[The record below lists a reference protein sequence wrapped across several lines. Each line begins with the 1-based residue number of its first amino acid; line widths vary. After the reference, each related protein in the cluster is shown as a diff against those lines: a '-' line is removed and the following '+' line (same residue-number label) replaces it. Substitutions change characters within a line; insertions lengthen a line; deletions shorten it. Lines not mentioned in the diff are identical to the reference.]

1 VGVLALLERVDGR
14 AVHRIA
20 MRLAQA
26 RSPLKTMFRVVACLS
41 EENIIPVK
49 SGEF

>member
-1 VGVLALLERVDGR
+1 VGVLALLERVDVR
-14 AVHRIA
+14 AVHRTA
-20 MRLAQA
+20 MSDAAGAGILEI
-26 RSPLKTMFRVVACLS
+26 MFGVVACLS